1 MGRVRKKHLFL
12 HAPYNIIATLLLLF
26 INIQAHFAHESAH
39 HAG

>member
-12 HAPYNIIATLLLLF
+12 HAPYNIIATLLLL
-26 INIQAHFAHESAH
+26 INIQAHFAHENAH